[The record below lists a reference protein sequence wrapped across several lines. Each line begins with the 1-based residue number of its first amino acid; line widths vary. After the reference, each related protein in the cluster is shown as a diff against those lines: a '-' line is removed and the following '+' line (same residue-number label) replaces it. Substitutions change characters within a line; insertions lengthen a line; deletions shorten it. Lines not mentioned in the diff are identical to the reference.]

1 MTWEVGTVVNP
12 LHPFLSQLV
21 TLPHWGGEISTQ
33 RDSKD
38 ECLGEIT
45 EQINIILV
53 HKLQSSHPC
62 ANLERSR
69 SSPTCVGFPG
79 LGDGLAASKLG
90 RRDWK

>member
-45 EQINIILV
+45 EQINIMFG
-53 HKLQSSHPC
+53 S
-62 ANLERSR
+62 
-69 SSPTCVGFPG
+69 
-79 LGDGLAASKLG
+79 
-90 RRDWK
+90 